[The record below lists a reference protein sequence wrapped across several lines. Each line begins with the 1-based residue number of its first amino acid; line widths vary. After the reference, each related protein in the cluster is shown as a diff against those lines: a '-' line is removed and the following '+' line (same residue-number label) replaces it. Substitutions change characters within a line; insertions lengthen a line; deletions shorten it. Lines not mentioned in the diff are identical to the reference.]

1 MLKISLFMIITI
13 SMISA
18 SAFAESEIEVHTSS
32 EEIKALDSV
41 WITGKIT
48 DVSQF
53 KPVKLRVL
61 GPDGALIFAPIVPI
75 EDNGEFR
82 KLLNA
87 PIPSFAEGTYII
99 TASHEDVKSV
109 AQTQFTVTYQEIPRS
124 PMAPTIP
131 EKLVTKEIKISKN
144 TGIIEISAD
153 AVNGSD
159 TIMITGN
166 TSLRSS
172 DITLIVKSPIGNMVT
187 IAQISPSVNGSFEME
202 IKTGGSMWKEDG
214 AYTVTASQ
222 GSSSEHKES
231 IQVEI
236 KDGVVVPEFGA
247 IAMMILAISIMSIII
262 VSSKARPSI
271 FSRY

>member
-1 MLKISLFMIITI
+1 MLKISLFMVITI

-18 SAFAESEIEVHTSS
+18 SAFAESTIEVHTSS

-53 KPVKLRVL
+53 KPVKLRVM
-61 GPDGALIFAPIVPI
+61 GPDGALVFAPQVPI

-87 PIPSFAEGTYII
+87 PVPSFAEGTYMV
-99 TASHEDVKSV
+99 TASHEDAKLV
-109 AQTQFTVTYQEIPRS
+109 AQTQFTVTYQEIPRN
-124 PMAPTIP
+124 PLAQTIP
-131 EKLVTKEIKISKN
+131 EKSVAREVETPAS

-159 TIMITGN
+159 TIIITGN
-166 TSLRSS
+166 TSLRGS
-172 DITLIVKSPIGNMVT
+172 DITLTVKSPIGNMVT
-187 IAQISPSVNGSFEME
+187 IAQASPGVYGNFEVE

-214 AYTVTASQ
+214 TYTVTASQ
-222 GSSSEHKES
+222 GNSSEFKES

-236 KDGVVVPEFGA
+236 KDGVVVPEFGI
-247 IAMMILAISIMSIII
+247 IATLILAVSIMSIIM
-262 VSSKARPSI
+262 VSSKTRLSI
-271 FSRY
+271 FSRH

>member
-13 SMISA
+13 SMISV
-18 SAFAESEIEVHTSS
+18 SAFAESSIEVHTSS

-53 KPVKLRVL
+53 EPIKLRVM
-61 GPDGALIFAPIVPI
+61 GPDGALVFAPLVPI

-87 PIPSFAEGTYII
+87 PIPSFAEGTYMV
-99 TASHEDVKSV
+99 TASHEDTKSV
-109 AQTQFTVTYQEIPRS
+109 AQTQFTVTYQDIPRN
-124 PMAPTIP
+124 PMAQVIAEKTVTREIEMPTG
-131 EKLVTKEIKISKN
+131 
-144 TGIIEISAD
+144 TGTIAISAD

-159 TIMITGN
+159 TIVITGD
-166 TSLRSS
+166 TSLRGS
-172 DITLIVKSPIGNMVT
+172 DITLTVISPIGNLVT
-187 IAQISPSVNGSFEME
+187 IAQVSPGAHGSFEVE

-214 AYTVTASQ
+214 TYTVTASQ
-222 GSSSEHKES
+222 GNSSEIKES

-236 KDGVVVPEFGA
+236 KDGVVVPEFGV
-247 IAMMILAISIMSIII
+247 IAMLVLAISVMSVIM
-262 VSSKARPSI
+262 VSSKARLSV